1 MHKYNPET
9 EEKQMPKS
17 KKNDASEFYP
27 SALTIA
33 GSDSG
38 GGAGIQT
45 DLRTFNA
52 YGVFGC
58 SVITA
63 VTAQNPLRVTR
74 VDAIPPEGVE
84 AQLRAVLEAIPV
96 KAVKSG
102 MLFQAETVSRVAALV
117 KEFRLKL
124 ICDPVMVATSGA
136 VLLEKD
142 AIEAVREELL
152 PVVDWVT
159 PNLPEAE
166 LLLGTKLAS
175 KSDYDAAAK
184 AIHERWGV
192 SVLLKTG
199 HDEKAKNACDVICRQ
214 GKIYHLTSPK
224 TVFGAHASHGTGCTL
239 SAAIAAGFALGFP
252 WKQALCEAKAFVLG
266 SLKENINIGKDLFA
280 MYPPTEDNIQLVKL
294 EETGGK

>member
-17 KKNDASEFYP
+17 KKNSASEYYP

-52 YGVFGC
+52 YGVYGC

-63 VTAQNPLRVTR
+63 VTSQNPLRVSR

-102 MLFQAETVSRVAALV
+102 MLLQAGTVSRVAALV
-117 KEFRLKL
+117 REFHLKL
-124 ICDPVMVATSGA
+124 VCDPVMVATSGA
-136 VLLEKD
+136 VLLEPD

-166 LLLGTKLAS
+166 LLLGTKLSGSA
-175 KSDYDAAAK
+175 DYDAAAK
-184 AIHERWGV
+184 AIHEKWGI

-199 HDEKAKNACDVICRQ
+199 HDGRGKNACDVICRQ
-214 GKIYHLTSPK
+214 GKLYHLSSPK
-224 TVFGAHASHGTGCTL
+224 AVFGAHASHGTGCTL
-239 SAAIAAGFALGFP
+239 SAAIAAGTALGFS

-266 SLKENINIGKDLFA
+266 SLKENISVGKDIFA
-280 MYPPTEDNIQLVKL
+280 MYPPTEDNIELVKL
-294 EETGGK
+294 EEIGE